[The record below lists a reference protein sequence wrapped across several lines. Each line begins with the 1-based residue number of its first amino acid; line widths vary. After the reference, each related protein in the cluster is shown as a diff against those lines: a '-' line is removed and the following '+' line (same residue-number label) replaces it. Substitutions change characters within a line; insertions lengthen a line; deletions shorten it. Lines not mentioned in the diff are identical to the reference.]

1 MKPFLGQDF
10 LLTNKVAEVL
20 YHDYAAKMPIIDYHN
35 HLSPEDLAKNR
46 QFKNITEAWLEGDHY
61 KWRAMRANGIDEK
74 FITGDTSFEIKFQ
87 KWAET
92 VPNTLR
98 NPLYL
103 WSHLE
108 LRRYFGI
115 EEILNKHSSQSIY
128 NQCNEKLKSS
138 EYGCKGLLSQMNVE
152 IICTSDDPA
161 DDLAFHQKLSSSDFK
176 IKVLPTFRPDK
187 ALAFGQPTS
196 FNTYLSYLEE
206 VSNSTINTIDE
217 LLSTLQNRIDFFA
230 LQGCRL
236 SDHGLNSMPKI
247 TFDSIKLDSKFK
259 KIRAGKPLQ
268 NEDVAQLQSHVLL
281 ELCKMY
287 HAKGWVQQFHL
298 GALRDTNSRAL
309 NTLGPATGFDSIGDF
324 NQANELS
331 AFLNELDSKNQLTK
345 TILFNLNPRDN
356 DVFASMTGNFNN
368 GTQVGKM
375 QYGSGWWFLDQKIG
389 MENQINSLSNMG
401 LLSHF
406 VGMLTDSRSFLS
418 FPRHEYFRRV
428 LCNLIGID
436 VVRGELPNEM
446 AILGPM
452 IENICYNNARNYFEF

>member
-236 SDHGLNSMPKI
+236 SDHGLNSIPKI

-452 IENICYNNARNYFEF
+452 IENICYHNARNYFEF

>member
-196 FNTYLSYLEE
+196 FNTYLSHLEE

-236 SDHGLNSMPKI
+236 SDHGLNSIPKI

-259 KIRAGKPLQ
+259 KIRAGQLLQ
-268 NEDVAQLQSHVLL
+268 NEDVAKLQSHVLL

-298 GALRDTNSRAL
+298 GALRDTNSKAL

-375 QYGSGWWFLDQKIG
+375 QFGSGWWFLDQKIG

>member
-92 VPNTLR
+92 VPYTLR

-196 FNTYLSYLEE
+196 FNTYLSHLEE

-236 SDHGLNSMPKI
+236 SDHGLNSIPKI

-259 KIRAGKPLQ
+259 KIRAGQLLQ
-268 NEDVAQLQSHVLL
+268 NEDVAKLQSHVLL

-375 QYGSGWWFLDQKIG
+375 QFGSGWWFLDQKIG

>member
-1 MKPFLGQDF
+1 
-10 LLTNKVAEVL
+10 
-20 YHDYAAKMPIIDYHN
+20 
-35 HLSPEDLAKNR
+35 
-46 QFKNITEAWLEGDHY
+46 
-61 KWRAMRANGIDEK
+61 
-74 FITGDTSFEIKFQ
+74 
-87 KWAET
+87 
-92 VPNTLR
+92 
-98 NPLYL
+98 
-103 WSHLE
+103 
-108 LRRYFGI
+108 
-115 EEILNKHSSQSIY
+115 
-128 NQCNEKLKSS
+128 
-138 EYGCKGLLSQMNVE
+138 LSQMNVE
-152 IICTSDDPA
+152 IICTSDDPT

-298 GALRDTNSRAL
+298 GALRDTNSKAL

-375 QYGSGWWFLDQKIG
+375 QFGSGWWFLDQKIG

-428 LCNLIGID
+428 LCNLIGVD

-452 IENICYNNARNYFEF
+452 IENICYHNARNYFEF

>member
-92 VPNTLR
+92 VPYTLR

-128 NQCNEKLKSS
+128 NQCNEKLKSP

-152 IICTSDDPA
+152 IICTSDDPT

-298 GALRDTNSRAL
+298 GALRDTNSKAL

-375 QYGSGWWFLDQKIG
+375 QFGSGWWFLDQKIG

-452 IENICYNNARNYFEF
+452 IENICYHNARNYFEF

>member
-1 MKPFLGQDF
+1 
-10 LLTNKVAEVL
+10 
-20 YHDYAAKMPIIDYHN
+20 
-35 HLSPEDLAKNR
+35 
-46 QFKNITEAWLEGDHY
+46 
-61 KWRAMRANGIDEK
+61 
-74 FITGDTSFEIKFQ
+74 
-87 KWAET
+87 
-92 VPNTLR
+92 
-98 NPLYL
+98 
-103 WSHLE
+103 
-108 LRRYFGI
+108 
-115 EEILNKHSSQSIY
+115 
-128 NQCNEKLKSS
+128 
-138 EYGCKGLLSQMNVE
+138 
-152 IICTSDDPA
+152 
-161 DDLAFHQKLSSSDFK
+161 
-176 IKVLPTFRPDK
+176 
-187 ALAFGQPTS
+187 
-196 FNTYLSYLEE
+196 
-206 VSNSTINTIDE
+206 
-217 LLSTLQNRIDFFA
+217 
-230 LQGCRL
+230 
-236 SDHGLNSMPKI
+236 MPKI

-259 KIRAGKPLQ
+259 KTRAGKPLQ

-298 GALRDTNSRAL
+298 GALRDTNSKAL

-375 QYGSGWWFLDQKIG
+375 QFGSGWWFLDQKIG

-428 LCNLIGID
+428 LCNLIGVD

-452 IENICYNNARNYFEF
+452 IENICYHNARNYFEF

>member
-196 FNTYLSYLEE
+196 FNTYLSHLEE

-236 SDHGLNSMPKI
+236 SDHGLNSIPKI

-259 KIRAGKPLQ
+259 KIRAGQLLQ
-268 NEDVAQLQSHVLL
+268 NEDVAKLQSHVLL

-428 LCNLIGID
+428 LCNLIGVD

>member
-452 IENICYNNARNYFEF
+452 IENICYHNARNYFEF

>member
-196 FNTYLSYLEE
+196 FNTYLSHLEE

-236 SDHGLNSMPKI
+236 SDHGLNSIPKI

-259 KIRAGKPLQ
+259 KIRAGQLLQ
-268 NEDVAQLQSHVLL
+268 NEDVAKLQSHVLL

-375 QYGSGWWFLDQKIG
+375 QFGSGWWFLDQKIG

>member
-196 FNTYLSYLEE
+196 FNTYLSHLEE

-236 SDHGLNSMPKI
+236 SDHGLNSIPKI

-259 KIRAGKPLQ
+259 KIRAGQLLQ
-268 NEDVAQLQSHVLL
+268 NEDVAKLQSHVLL

>member
-1 MKPFLGQDF
+1 
-10 LLTNKVAEVL
+10 
-20 YHDYAAKMPIIDYHN
+20 
-35 HLSPEDLAKNR
+35 
-46 QFKNITEAWLEGDHY
+46 
-61 KWRAMRANGIDEK
+61 
-74 FITGDTSFEIKFQ
+74 
-87 KWAET
+87 
-92 VPNTLR
+92 
-98 NPLYL
+98 
-103 WSHLE
+103 
-108 LRRYFGI
+108 
-115 EEILNKHSSQSIY
+115 
-128 NQCNEKLKSS
+128 
-138 EYGCKGLLSQMNVE
+138 MNVE
-152 IICTSDDPA
+152 IICTSDDPT

-428 LCNLIGID
+428 LCNLIGVD

-452 IENICYNNARNYFEF
+452 IENICYHNARNYFEF

>member
-1 MKPFLGQDF
+1 MKAFLGQDF

-196 FNTYLSYLEE
+196 FNTYLSHLEE

-236 SDHGLNSMPKI
+236 SDHGLNSIPKI

-259 KIRAGKPLQ
+259 KIRAGQLLQ
-268 NEDVAQLQSHVLL
+268 NEDVAKLQSHVLL